1 MLYHS
6 RKVPQIKIR
15 KNMERQLPLPY
26 KFLVIRKERDEWMLA
41 HVSTFDCAEPPSMP
55 ILGTKELD
63 RKDTRFQLA
72 VYPTA
77 ALVFIENTIE
87 KINASPSLEGTGC
100 KYCILG
106 ADTAKKD
113 DKWENICLVLKLAN
127 CNDSFKAIVGD
138 PEYLKSVDHE
148 EIDGVSMMLEH
159 SALQTPMPS
168 DTHTPA

>member
-1 MLYHS
+1 
-6 RKVPQIKIR
+6 
-15 KNMERQLPLPY
+15 MERQLPPPY

-55 ILGTKELD
+55 ILGTNELD

-113 DKWENICLVLKLAN
+113 DNWENICLVLKLAN

-138 PEYLKSVDHE
+138 PEYLSMRKYHVTLSRTQSVTQDVSKSNSQRASNSQ
-148 EIDGVSMMLEH
+148 VSYYFGYK
-159 SALQTPMPS
+159 MP
-168 DTHTPA
+168 TA